1 MMLRRDSIPF
11 RLAAL
16 ILVAGLATTSL
27 AKIEEIPD
35 ASKLPQAVQKTV
47 KEQVA
52 DGKIVRIRKE
62 TVDGKV
68 AYGVECAK
76 DQRKWQIEVAPNGG
90 LLLRAEEMALTN
102 LTAAAQKTVQEKAA
116 SGRIESITSVSESG
130 QSYYEAAVTFS
141 GQEKTFIVGADG
153 KLIDTQIP
161 ENQIR
166 LPGADDV
173 LPRNG
178 EPKGGGYS
186 QQY

>member
-1 MMLRRDSIPF
+1 MRRNRIVF
-11 RLAAL
+11 QLAAL
-16 ILVAGLATTSL
+16 ILVAALTAGSYGKT
-27 AKIEEIPD
+27 EEVAD
-35 ASKLPQAVQKTV
+35 VSKLPRAVQKTV
-47 KEQVA
+47 KEQVG
-52 DGKIVRIRKE
+52 DGKIVKIQKE
-62 TVDGKV
+62 TVDRRV

-76 DQRKWQIEVAPNGG
+76 DSRKWQIEVAPDGK

-102 LTAAAQKTVQEKAA
+102 LTAAVQKTIQEKATN
-116 SGRIESITSVSESG
+116 GTIQSIANVSENG
-130 QSYYEAAVTFS
+130 QSYYEAAITFN

-161 ENQIR
+161 ENQVR

-186 QQY
+186 QQN